1 MRRRN
6 FVFRLIK
13 VRDVWW
19 EFICGSR
26 KVILGREM
34 TCTNVWLEP
43 RQRRVTTLSGVF
55 VNGLS
60 SRRSSPVRD
69 ESRHGNPGYCTM
81 ASVALAVSAILRLV
95 CNVLQ
100 SIRSESRHCRK
111 QIGADGLYFAIGRSL
126 HLPIH
131 AFFGC
136 VVSVPDGFRCTNC
149 VAGLLIAPQ
158 CFVVQLR
165 QVISLLEA
173 NRSQ

>member
-69 ESRHGNPGYCTM
+69 ESRHGNPGYCTC
-81 ASVALAVSAILRLV
+81 ARTGREEGKTVTIQVWQDQLILEALRL
-95 CNVLQ
+95 
-100 SIRSESRHCRK
+100 
-111 QIGADGLYFAIGRSL
+111 G
-126 HLPIH
+126 
-131 AFFGC
+131 
-136 VVSVPDGFRCTNC
+136 VV
-149 VAGLLIAPQ
+149 I
-158 CFVVQLR
+158 
-165 QVISLLEA
+165 
-173 NRSQ
+173 